1 MELLTDLWGEKKDTL
16 LKNGVIEGRRN
27 REKKEKRGRQ
37 REKSVGREEARGGGS
52 EGVRREKKQKEEKK
66 WESLLWERLNE
77 WNKILFLES
86 KEDNIYRNYTPHERE
101 RLFSNFLFFGKQPIE
116 NKPYFYKSFPLTK
129 FLFFIFLFFI

>member
-16 LKNGVIEGRRN
+16 LKKLKNGVIEGRRN

-86 KEDNIYRNYTPHERE
+86 EEDNIYRNYTPHERE
-101 RLFSNFLFFGKQPIE
+101 IVFQFFFLE
-116 NKPYFYKSFPLTK
+116 NNL
-129 FLFFIFLFFI
+129 

>member
-1 MELLTDLWGEKKDTL
+1 MELLTDLWGEKKKTL

-66 WESLLWERLNE
+66 WEFIMRKAKWAEKNIFSIGQK
-77 WNKILFLES
+77 KIIF
-86 KEDNIYRNYTPHERE
+86 IGIIRRMRE
-101 RLFSNFLFFGKQPIE
+101 RLFSNFFFWKTTYR
-116 NKPYFYKSFPLTK
+116 K
-129 FLFFIFLFFI
+129 

>member
-1 MELLTDLWGEKKDTL
+1 MWGEKKDTL

-86 KEDNIYRNYTPHERE
+86 EEDNIYRNYTPLERE
-101 RLFSNFLFFGKQPIE
+101 IVFQFFFFGKQPIE

-129 FLFFIFLFFI
+129 FLFFI